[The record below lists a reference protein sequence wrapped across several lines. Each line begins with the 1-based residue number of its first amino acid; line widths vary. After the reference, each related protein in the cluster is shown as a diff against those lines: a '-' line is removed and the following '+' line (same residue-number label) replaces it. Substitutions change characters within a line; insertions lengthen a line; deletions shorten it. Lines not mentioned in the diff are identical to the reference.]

1 VTRGANQY
9 GLPTVTA
16 VTGLPLIVSV
26 AAPAVE
32 AEANAVR
39 TSAPSPSVLV
49 TFVALRDMRPT
60 SQIFMLL
67 HRPTPN
73 TNLYCSA
80 GLEAVLGIGRR

>member
-1 VTRGANQY
+1 
-9 GLPTVTA
+9 LPAVTA

-39 TSAPSPSVLV
+39 TRAPSPSGPV

-60 SQIFMLL
+60 SQFFMLL
-67 HRPTPN
+67 HRPPRAQIFF
-73 TNLYCSA
+73 SA